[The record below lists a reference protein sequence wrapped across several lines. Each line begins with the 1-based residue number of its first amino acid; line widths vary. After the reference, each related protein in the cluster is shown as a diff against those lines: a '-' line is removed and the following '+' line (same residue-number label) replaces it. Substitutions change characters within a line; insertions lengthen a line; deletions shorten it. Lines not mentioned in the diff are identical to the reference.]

1 MTERVKFTQVSRVI
15 CPKTGIHYLDA
26 IDVNGI
32 HWLAQMET
40 DVEKWIIWRGEGGPV
55 RERDTTS
62 HLHAVARNT
71 SVLNHLETP
80 IYY

>member
-1 MTERVKFTQVSRVI
+1 MTNKLKFTQVSRVI

-40 DVEKWIIWRGEGGPV
+40 GVERWITYKEVWKKDPQQPL
-55 RERDTTS
+55 D
-62 HLHAVARNT
+62 L
-71 SVLNHLETP
+71 
-80 IYY
+80 

>member
-15 CPKTGIHYLDA
+15 CHKTGIHYLDA

-40 DVEKWIIWRGEGGPV
+40 DVEKWITYKEFWYQDPQQPL
-55 RERDTTS
+55 D
-62 HLHAVARNT
+62 L
-71 SVLNHLETP
+71 
-80 IYY
+80 